1 MNMNPKDIIGP
12 TAVLVG
18 VCLVFTAAVVG
29 TNSLTAEKIAILNQQ
44 TADEAKMEVL
54 PEADSFSTETISIS
68 VGDVEYY
75 AANNGAGYVFNT
87 SYKGYAGAVGV
98 MTGISADGEI
108 TGVKVVECN
117 ETPGLGMKAQSDP
130 SFTDQYVMAIPDG
143 GTFEVT
149 KTGKTADNQIDAI
162 SGATITSRAVTN
174 SVNYAIEAYQQITG
188 GAN

>member
-12 TAVLVG
+12 TSVLVG

-29 TNSLTAEKIAILNQQ
+29 TNSLTEEKIAILNQQ

-54 PEADSFSTETISIS
+54 PEGDSFGTETVTISS
-68 VGDVEYY
+68 GDIEYY
-75 AANNGAGYVFNT
+75 PAENGAGYVFYT
-87 SYKGYAGAVGV
+87 SYKGYGGPVGV
-98 MTGISADGEI
+98 MTGISSDGEI
-108 TGVKVVECN
+108 TGVKVVDCN
-117 ETPGLGMKAQSDP
+117 ETPGLGMKSQSDP
-130 SFTDQYVMAIPDG
+130 SFAAQYVMAITESG
-143 GTFEVT
+143 SFEVT
-149 KTGKTADNQIDAI
+149 KTGKTADNEIDAI